1 MPITT
6 NFRISSELKNV
17 IGRDLITD
25 DFVAIFELV
34 KNSFDAHATD
44 VKIVFA
50 FNDTPQDA
58 IYIID
63 NGKGMS
69 SEDIKN
75 KWLFVAYS
83 AKKDGSEDAAGVVSH
98 YAGNKGVGRF
108 SCDRLGRYLHMEAK
122 TIHSSTVNTVDI
134 DWGDFEQSAQNEFG
148 AVPVTCDT
156 AQEFSFPN
164 CVQNIDLS
172 HGVVLKISNL
182 RDLGHWSKKKI
193 LELKRAL
200 GKLIDP
206 FNGQISKRRIEI
218 ISPRDID
225 DDRAL
230 QEQDENSPDVI
241 NGNVE
246 NHLYELLENKSTAL
260 KAQIDQNLLK
270 LELVDRG
277 MLIYKTEENITDEF
291 PELLDIKFNAVISF
305 LNRIAKSIFTKKMG
319 LHSIK
324 YGSLFLVR
332 NEFRV
337 FPIGEE
343 NDDFWGIDRRKQQGY
358 NRYIGTRDLL
368 GCVSIQGTSESFNEN
383 FKEASS
389 RNQGLIKTKA
399 VEALQGCVIKC
410 IRKLEAYLTTVIWLD
425 ELDKDEDTPSRL
437 KLENNKRKIIDL
449 VKKLSLTP
457 NITVT
462 FYNKDLI
469 SILSDKSENFQ
480 ESLNNLKLIAEKSGD
495 KDLENEISKA
505 EKKLLQQQRALEE
518 AKKIAQAEIE
528 ARQKAETAAE
538 KAERNERIANEQ
550 RESAEKN
557 LQEEQKRNL
566 FLVASSSKGKEFLE
580 CFIHQINMCAANAKQ
595 VMQEYLISA
604 QSGNLEK
611 DEIIAAFSEQIETM
625 ENIFTLSK
633 FAIFGNFRLD
643 SEKIDD
649 DLCSFIEQYITKL
662 APAYESRIRLS
673 CNHLPASFFKRFNP
687 IEIVIILDN
696 LISNAKKANAH
707 YFQITMSID
716 KNTLII
722 FAEDNGDG
730 IQADTTRIFEKGYT
744 RTNGSGLGLFFCEKL
759 LNKLNADI
767 SLAETQ
773 PKRGTCFRIRI
784 PQK

>member
-1 MPITT
+1 MLTIT

-44 VKIVFA
+44 VKIVFD

-69 SEDIKN
+69 AEDIKN

-218 ISPRDID
+218 ISPRDLD

-230 QEQDENSPDVI
+230 QELDKNSPDVI
-241 NGNVE
+241 NGDVE

-319 LHSIK
+319 LHSVK

-595 VMQEYLISA
+595 YLISA